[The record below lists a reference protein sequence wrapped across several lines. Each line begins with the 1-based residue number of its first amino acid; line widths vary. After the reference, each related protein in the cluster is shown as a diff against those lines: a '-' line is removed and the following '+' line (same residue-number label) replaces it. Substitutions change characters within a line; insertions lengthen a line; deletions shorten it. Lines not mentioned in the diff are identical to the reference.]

1 MRLALIFVAT
11 VLVGCSTTKLN
22 PGKSGWT
29 TTYNL
34 VSGQIPNTLEAHFPK
49 ELEKSRVDY
58 TVDQNLK
65 GSVQMQLGALDS
77 ATKLFH
83 KFDGEDQSLQDATCL
98 LLSMKTLRELRN
110 GQVVELIIPQ
120 GFTDKRRK
128 FTLEEKLD
136 YPELINGKTKKMSAL
151 YLETLVKPRFRIWVL
166 DDEAYP
172 LIIRMDLGWQLLLRG
187 IKT

>member
-29 TTYNL
+29 ATYNL

-65 GSVQMQLGALDS
+65 GSVQMQLSALDS

-98 LLSMKTLRELRN
+98 LLSRKTLRELRN

-136 YPELINGKTKKMSAL
+136 YPVLINGKTKKMSAL

-172 LIIRMDLGWQLLLRG
+172 LIIRMDLGWQLLISD